1 MKLEILHLLEEI
13 LLERRRLLPSNSYS
27 SYLFECGLPKILDKL
42 GEEVVELVVA
52 SRHRP
57 KQEVVNEAA
66 DAIFHLLV
74 FMVFMKIKLDD
85 MLPDQ
90 EGFSDDQ
97 LEKVMS
103 GKERGF
109 FYKAAMD
116 SVARLIILSSD
127 DDGSHERYEKINNK
141 CRQLFYCVLLL
152 CNSRQLKIPRVL
164 EELKDRLRDSPQE
177 DRNFAVTH

>member
-13 LLERRRLLPSNSYS
+13 LLERRRLLPSDSYS
-27 SYLFECGLPKILDKL
+27 SYLFESGLPKILDKL
-42 GEEVVELVVA
+42 GEEVVELLVA
-52 SRHRP
+52 SRHRS

-74 FMVFMKIKLDD
+74 FMVFMKIRLDD

-97 LEKVMS
+97 LEKAMS
-103 GKERGF
+103 HKGKGF

-116 SVARLIILSSD
+116 SITSLIILSGD
-127 DDGSHERYEKINNK
+127 DDGSHERYEEINNT
-141 CRQLFYCVLLL
+141 CRQLLYCVLLL
-152 CNSRQLKIPRVL
+152 CNSRQLKVLRVW
-164 EELKDRLRDSPQE
+164 EELKDRLRDSPQR
-177 DRNFAVTH
+177 DKNVAVTH